1 MKLNYYNIRLLLG
14 LLLFLMILPLTGCW
28 SSKEIEDLG
37 LIVGTALD
45 IENDGGSWEEQD
57 GEYSNR
63 DLITITNQFVTS
75 ETIGTGAKE
84 GSTQQKA
91 YKNVAETGD
100 AILPTLRNMILKID
114 KRAFA
119 EHSKVLVIGEDL
131 ASTVNMQQL
140 LDFFLR
146 ELEIRPSSTILIAKN
161 RASDTL
167 ESKETVE
174 IPAIQLVEI
183 IKGYERTTKILP
195 PMTFAKLDGKLHSG
209 SSFLLQN
216 VVSVKGEV
224 KFAGAAVIEGKTKK
238 LIGVL
243 NNKELEGITWITG
256 KGKGGLVKSLDEET
270 DQPIIYEVLSM
281 KSKIIP
287 HVDGDNISFDVNI
300 ESEGR
305 IAEHWV
311 LSEKPFNNE
320 FLKRA
325 EKVSEKEVEHLVK
338 NTLDKIQKEYQVDVS
353 GFGNRLR
360 IEYLQY
366 GKK

>member
-14 LLLFLMILPLTGCW
+14 LLLFLMILLLTGCW

-91 YKNVAETGD
+91 YKNVSETGD

-140 LDFFLR
+140 LDFF
-146 ELEIRPSSTILIAKN
+146 S
-161 RASDTL
+161 
-167 ESKETVE
+167 
-174 IPAIQLVEI
+174 
-183 IKGYERTTKILP
+183 
-195 PMTFAKLDGKLHSG
+195 
-209 SSFLLQN
+209 
-216 VVSVKGEV
+216 
-224 KFAGAAVIEGKTKK
+224 
-238 LIGVL
+238 
-243 NNKELEGITWITG
+243 
-256 KGKGGLVKSLDEET
+256 
-270 DQPIIYEVLSM
+270 
-281 KSKIIP
+281 
-287 HVDGDNISFDVNI
+287 
-300 ESEGR
+300 
-305 IAEHWV
+305 
-311 LSEKPFNNE
+311 
-320 FLKRA
+320 
-325 EKVSEKEVEHLVK
+325 
-338 NTLDKIQKEYQVDVS
+338 
-353 GFGNRLR
+353 
-360 IEYLQY
+360 
-366 GKK
+366 

>member
-1 MKLNYYNIRLLLG
+1 
-14 LLLFLMILPLTGCW
+14 
-28 SSKEIEDLG
+28 
-37 LIVGTALD
+37 
-45 IENDGGSWEEQD
+45 
-57 GEYSNR
+57 
-63 DLITITNQFVTS
+63 
-75 ETIGTGAKE
+75 
-84 GSTQQKA
+84 
-91 YKNVAETGD
+91 
-100 AILPTLRNMILKID
+100 
-114 KRAFA
+114 
-119 EHSKVLVIGEDL
+119 
-131 ASTVNMQQL
+131 
-140 LDFFLR
+140 
-146 ELEIRPSSTILIAKN
+146 
-161 RASDTL
+161 
-167 ESKETVE
+167 
-174 IPAIQLVEI
+174 
-183 IKGYERTTKILP
+183 
-195 PMTFAKLDGKLHSG
+195 MTFAKLDGKLHSG

-216 VVSVKGEV
+216 VVSEKGEV

-325 EKVSEKEVEHLVK
+325 EKS
-338 NTLDKIQKEYQVDVS
+338 
-353 GFGNRLR
+353 
-360 IEYLQY
+360 
-366 GKK
+366 